1 MRSSQNPTL
10 SKMCLALR
18 LPVVLLLFP
27 LPALFLSLV
36 IIIIE
41 ALCNE
46 MTSLTAF
53 EAGVLS
59 LCFVLVGVLLASF
72 KRGLEALDDKSHFI
86 FIEPDSLHLCH
97 LAW

>member
-1 MRSSQNPTL
+1 V
-10 SKMCLALR
+10 CLALR

-36 IIIIE
+36 IIIIG
-41 ALCNE
+41 AFCNE

-53 EAGVLS
+53 EAGSLS
-59 LCFVLVGVLLASF
+59 LCFILVGVLLASF
-72 KRGLEALDDKSHFI
+72 KHGLEALDDKCHFI
-86 FIEPDSLHLCH
+86 FIKPNSLYLCY